1 VCRGSGI
8 GVHTPIC
15 FFLIKHYYQNFIFT
29 SPIRLILWPLW
40 QGSGFSKNGFG
51 SDSRGEATS
60 LDEPK
65 PF

>member
-1 VCRGSGI
+1 MAKKNQI
-8 GVHTPIC
+8 
-15 FFLIKHYYQNFIFT
+15 FFYY
-29 SPIRLILWPLW
+29 SEGAVVLALGRVDRLRPLW

-65 PF
+65 SF